1 MALLTSYTA
10 ANKIILSGKTRRIT
24 CGAPSA
30 PIVSA
35 TKTEDGTI
43 QVSSDVWYEMICH
56 STAIFAYVGMDIATA
71 KKCRDDMIAK
81 FTRTKSVWEF
91 KTTVNKEAGTVTIG
105 WVQSATGATVQEA
118 EVNLTHVGGHMYEV
132 TVQVDCEDVVMT
144 TSPSS
149 TSFAWPACMAD
160 VD

>member
-1 MALLTSYTA
+1 MALLKTYTA

-24 CGAPSA
+24 CGPPST
-30 PIVSA
+30 PIISA
-35 TKTEDGTI
+35 SNASDGSI
-43 QVSSDVWYEMICH
+43 SASSDVWYEMICH
-56 STAIFAYVGMDIATA
+56 STAAFAYVGMDLATA
-71 KKCRDDMIAK
+71 KRCRDAMITK
-81 FTRTKSVWEF
+81 FTRAKKTWEY
-91 KTTVNKEAGTVTIG
+91 KTTYDPKKKVIKIG

-118 EVNLTHVGGHMYEV
+118 EVDLTPMGGHMYEV

>member
-43 QVSSDVWYEMICH
+43 SVTTDVWYEMICH
-56 STAIFAYVGMDIATA
+56 STASFAYVGMDLSTA
-71 KKCRDDMIAK
+71 KTCRDAMIEK

-91 KTTVNKEAGTVTIG
+91 RTTVNNEAGTVTIG